1 LSTTADRLP
10 SSGTVASSATEQVL
24 ALLAEAL
31 GVALCD
37 VEAEGVF
44 VGFATEDPNEDAA
57 MSKISASKP
66 LPEPIATCLK

>member
-1 LSTTADRLP
+1 
-10 SSGTVASSATEQVL
+10 
-24 ALLAEAL
+24 LLAEAL
-31 GVALCD
+31 GVALCE